1 MSEKDNGGSVSSKKL
16 EANRRNAQ
24 LSTGPRT
31 EAGKNH
37 SRRNA
42 LKHGVLASALLVTKG
57 GGTEDAAEF
66 EELLHALNRDLAP
79 VGRLEEMLVEKIAV
93 CWWRQK
99 RALRYEALMIRRAS
113 AEASPADCKATE
125 DIITVVDNHCRSEAA
140 AEKTIW
146 RLQQIGVLRKDL
158 EEPPVPEEAIQ
169 ASKMFELFRELSD
182 EQLREKAIYHF
193 GLPADA
199 DLNRILRYE
208 ASIQR
213 QLAHAINQ
221 LERLQRA
228 RQGDHVPAP
237 LNVQVLSNGDVRV

>member
-57 GGTEDAAEF
+57 GGAEDAAEF

-93 CWWRQK
+93 CSWRQK

-113 AEASPADCKATE
+113 AD
-125 DIITVVDNHCRSEAA
+125 D
-140 AEKTIW
+140 
-146 RLQQIGVLRKDL
+146 
-158 EEPPVPEEAIQ
+158 
-169 ASKMFELFRELSD
+169 
-182 EQLREKAIYHF
+182 
-193 GLPADA
+193 LPAF
-199 DLNRILRYE
+199 YE
-208 ASIQR
+208 WS
-213 QLAHAINQ
+213 
-221 LERLQRA
+221 EST
-228 RQGDHVPAP
+228 
-237 LNVQVLSNGDVRV
+237 LSMIRSDIKRE